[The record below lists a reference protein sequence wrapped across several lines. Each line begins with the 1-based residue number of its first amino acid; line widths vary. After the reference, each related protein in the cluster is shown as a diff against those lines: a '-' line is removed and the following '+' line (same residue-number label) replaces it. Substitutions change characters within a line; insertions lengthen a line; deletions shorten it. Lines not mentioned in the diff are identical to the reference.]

1 MKNDQENDRGDVSE
15 SWSEPIY
22 FTFRVSESATLSAK
36 GKQLWRRMTGRDWR
50 ASGIGP
56 AAFVALSRGAHAEG
70 TVDLDVRSQD
80 TDRIRTL

>member
-36 GKQLWRRMTGRDWR
+36 GKQLWRRMTAATGGRPGSVQR
-50 ASGIGP
+50 PSSP
-56 AAFVALSRGAHAEG
+56 
-70 TVDLDVRSQD
+70 
-80 TDRIRTL
+80 